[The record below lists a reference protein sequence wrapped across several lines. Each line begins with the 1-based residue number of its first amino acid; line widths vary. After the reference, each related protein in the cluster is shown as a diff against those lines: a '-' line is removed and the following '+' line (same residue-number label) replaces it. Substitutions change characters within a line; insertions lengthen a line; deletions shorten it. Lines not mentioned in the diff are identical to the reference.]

1 MIALM
6 IARGRVGFGSD
17 TAMVRGSTVPA
28 RFGLESV
35 KYLVY
40 DKLENLIE
48 KILIKGTVKEK

>member
-17 TAMVRGSTVPA
+17 TAVVRGSTVPA

-40 DKLENLIE
+40 DKLENL
-48 KILIKGTVKEK
+48 KEKNID